1 MANALPTWLS
11 APEPEQS
18 ANRNNHQQL
27 VDYNDIFM
35 VILDR
40 IAKGQ
45 SFHQLVEED
54 HRNIDYNHFY
64 RWIKKDP
71 QRYELFKEAQELR
84 TEFMAGEILRI
95 ADAEDSME
103 DVNRSRLKIETRKF
117 LMGAHNRKRYGES
130 KQIEMTTTIS
140 ITEALAQ
147 ANARLIDIEGEVIDN
162 DAEA

>member
-18 ANRNNHQQL
+18 ANRNNQQL

-35 VILDR
+35 VVIDR

-71 QRYELFKEAQELR
+71 QRYALFQEAQELR
-84 TEFMAGEILRI
+84 TELMASEILRI

-103 DVNRSRLKIETRKF
+103 DVNRSRLRIDTRKF

-130 KQIEMTTTIS
+130 KQIEMTGNIS
-140 ITEALAQ
+140 ISEALAQ
-147 ANARLIDIEGEVIDN
+147 ASARLIDIDGEVIEH